1 MEKEYWIFKI
11 ESKHREI
18 DSNVLLIF
26 QEIER
31 EREREGLGFWNKK
44 EVEENRGR
52 AVAYL
57 KRIFES

>member
-31 EREREGLGFWNKK
+31 ERGFRFLEQERS
-44 EVEENRGR
+44 GR
-52 AVAYL
+52 
-57 KRIFES
+57 ESRSGRRVPKTNL

>member
-31 EREREGLGFWNKK
+31 ERERER
-44 EVEENRGR
+44 V
-52 AVAYL
+52 
-57 KRIFES
+57 